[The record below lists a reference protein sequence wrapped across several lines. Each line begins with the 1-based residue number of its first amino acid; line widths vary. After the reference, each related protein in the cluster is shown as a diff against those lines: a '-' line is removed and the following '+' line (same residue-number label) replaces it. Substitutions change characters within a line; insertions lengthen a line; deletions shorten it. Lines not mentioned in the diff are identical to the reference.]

1 MNQFQTTASA
11 QSRSLSSPRPSYDVS
26 GETFDQPLGA
36 DEVLIKV
43 TRSMIH
49 PGNLQLIAA
58 HYSDPSER
66 LPSSRAPRLEAAGI
80 IERAAQGDHRYNG
93 IK

>member
-1 MNQFQTTASA
+1 MNQFQTTTSA

-49 PGNLQLIAA
+49 PGDLQLIAA
-58 HYSDPSER
+58 HYSDLSEPFPSGR
-66 LPSSRAPRLEAAGI
+66 VPGFEAAGI
-80 IERAAQGDHRYNG
+80 IERDAQGDHRYNG